1 MIAPSSFWHINGL
14 LNEFDGKAR
23 KTNKNSID
31 GLRGRFNELNFLKK
45 SDRLS
50 KVNLEIN
57 GESVEALSFIWSGD
71 IEALRK
77 QLKSEAD
84 TQNLWLT
91 EQRIGR
97 GHYWALFEKPDRYCK
112 GLCPGQKMDQEG
124 LPKASLGSHL
134 VTVLPVEDINVG
146 LIIGMSSFSRLTKS
160 PPKDRI
166 NQNIFGIT
174 LITALDFNFKLK
186 NIYTKTTQGVCTEGI
201 DHCRSKI
208 SEFLRKSGF
217 SLIKDSVKS
226 SFAASEFVW
235 HQDRQ
240 TVYVRL
246 VKRPEKPDTFVG
258 IQQSGSMSL

>member
-1 MIAPSSFWHINGL
+1 MAAPLTFWHINDL
-14 LNEFDGKAR
+14 LSEFDSKAR

-31 GLRGRFNELNFLKK
+31 GLSGRFNTLNFLKK

-50 KVNLEIN
+50 KANLKIN

-77 QLKSEAD
+77 QLKNEAD

-124 LPKASLGSHL
+124 LPKASLGSQL

-146 LIIGMSSFSRLTKS
+146 LIIGMSSFSRLAKR
-160 PPKDRI
+160 PPNDRI
-166 NQNIFGIT
+166 NQRIFGIT
-174 LITALDFNFKLK
+174 LMTALDFTFELK
-186 NIYTKTTQGVCTEGI
+186 NIYSKTTQGVCTEGI
-201 DHCRSKI
+201 DYCSSKI
-208 SEFLRKSGF
+208 AGFLRKSGF

-226 SFAASEFVW
+226 SFEASESVW
-235 HQDRQ
+235 HQDRK

-246 VKRPEKPDTFVG
+246 VQRPEMPDTFVG
-258 IQQSGSMSL
+258 IQQSGLMSL